1 METYSVEEVRSLLN
15 AVKGSQL
22 EALFY
27 IAVTAGLRQ
36 GEILGLLWSDL
47 EWGTGNLRV
56 QRQLQRVRH
65 KGLIFNE
72 PKSASGRRLI
82 VLGPTTL
89 ERLQEH
95 KDRQNNQRQGFAEE
109 WQAFDLIFTKP
120 NGSPIDPRGL
130 LRNFKSIIKNA
141 GLPDIR
147 FHDLRHTAATMM
159 LQCGVHPKI
168 VQERLGH
175 SSISITL
182 DTYSHILPVMQIEA
196 ASKIDELLTRN
207 VATVK

>member
-1 METYSVEEVRSLLN
+1 MKTYSVEEVRSLLN

-27 IAVTAGLRQ
+27 MAVTAGLRQ

-56 QRQLQRVRH
+56 QRQLQRVRR

-95 KDRQNNQRQGFAEE
+95 N
-109 WQAFDLIFTKP
+109 
-120 NGSPIDPRGL
+120 
-130 LRNFKSIIKNA
+130 
-141 GLPDIR
+141 
-147 FHDLRHTAATMM
+147 
-159 LQCGVHPKI
+159 I
-168 VQERLGH
+168 VN
-175 SSISITL
+175 
-182 DTYSHILPVMQIEA
+182 
-196 ASKIDELLTRN
+196 LTRN
-207 VATVK
+207 RDLQKNGKHLI